1 MLVFGS
7 NHIDSRA
14 PLLHAQDRLIDFRE
28 NKQSFYN

>member
-7 NHIDSRA
+7 SHIDSHA
-14 PLLHAQDRLIDFRE
+14 PLLHAPDTPIDFHE